1 MLFIKSVTNIM
12 KKFLLV
18 NNITLYLTLY
28 QGIEI
33 INFSNLPNN
42 SFTSIFAVF
51 PSHRGV
57 VTLQAQRCL
66 RGLDGRPRS
75 SLAVLRKIFPAP
87 FGCEVFI
94 LKNLVRPNLYTEKP
108 LKRNDRR
115 DRKTHQKKCRI
126 NERQIR
132 IRNSLP
138 PLSNPHQIK
147 KRRSKMK
154 ATLKIAFWLALAMFV
169 SSMFGGSIWAWSIG
183 LWLCKEIIA
192 GVIRFLFGC
201 IVFLL
206 SAVALFGFL
215 FWLLTL

>member
-1 MLFIKSVTNIM
+1 MSNISIWHIL
-12 KKFLLV
+12 FLLSR
-18 NNITLYLTLY
+18 ICL
-28 QGIEI
+28 I
-33 INFSNLPNN
+33 IRLPQFLQ
-42 SFTSIFAVF
+42 S
-51 PSHRGV
+51 SHRIVASLRCRCKGV
-57 VTLQAQRCL
+57 YEVLTDVQ
-66 RGLDGRPRS
+66 GRASRFCEKS
-75 SLAVLRKIFPAP
+75 SLRP

-154 ATLKIAFWLALAMFV
+154 ATLKIAFWLVLAMFV